1 MFSISR
7 MAILILALAATGCA
21 TTSEPSQYGNYLKD
35 QPISIDQQIA
45 NDALKQLSMLYPP
58 AKTRFVLKQPT
69 PDVFGSELVNGLREA
84 GYALQ
89 EYSQKP
95 QPKPDSRPETGLPL
109 MYVLDQ
115 AKDDHLYRLTIQI
128 GDQAINRPYRQEN
141 GTVVPAGYWARKE

>member
-21 TTSEPSQYGNYLKD
+21 TTSGPSQYGNYLKD
-35 QPISIDQQIA
+35 QPISVDQLIA
-45 NDALKQLSMLYPP
+45 NDALKQLAMLYPP
-58 AKTRFVLKQPT
+58 AKTRLTIKQPT
-69 PDVFGSELVNGLREA
+69 PDVFGSELVKGLREA

-89 EYSQKP
+89 EYS
-95 QPKPDSRPETGLPL
+95 PKAQHEPDTADAGLPL

-115 AKDDHLYRLTIQI
+115 AKDDHLYRLTLQV
-128 GDQAINRPYRQEN
+128 GDQAINRPYRQEQ